1 MDALSLHRNIVTSYQ
16 DYIRSFVDIRDE
28 DIRMRVEEE
37 LANGTLWPEPLI
49 QFNPSFEKSLSIAD
63 LVKQG
68 VLVHKMGD
76 VFRGYQL
83 YTHQVQALTQGA
95 ARKSFVVTS
104 GTGSG
109 KSLTYLGTIFNA
121 LFAEGHGAG
130 TKALIVYPMNALIN
144 SQVEELKKF
153 SKNYKTAT
161 GQEFPIRFA
170 AYTGQT
176 GDDERA
182 EIIKNPP
189 DILLTNYMMLELLM
203 TRHGETQLR
212 DSIFHSLEFL
222 AFDELHTYRGRQG
235 ADVSYLIR
243 RIRAATAHHL
253 TAMGTSATMSSKG
266 NHLDQQIAVA
276 EVASKI
282 FGETIPPDQ
291 IIRERLERSL
301 DWHGGL
307 PSPAVL
313 ADAINQPID
322 PAGKLDVLKAHPTAI
337 WLENE
342 LALRESEN
350 GLERRPP
357 ITLKDAAL
365 KLEEITGSSRGDAEQ
380 HLAALLGWIAAAN
393 QRQTESGDRYT
404 CLPFKLHQFF
414 AQTGSVYA
422 TLGTPQ
428 GRQIT
433 LEPGLY
439 ESGSEHRFVF
449 PHVFSR
455 ASGWSYI
462 CVHLDSKNG
471 RFLPREFTD
480 QIERDGGDFGY
491 LIPEYSESPEDRV
504 WEENDDN
511 FSQLPT
517 SWVVNSPNGY
527 KFAAK
532 FDSRKPRRIYYNPQ
546 GDFSTVPTANHPL
559 CGWFMSAANN
569 GLLFDPTAGLFFDP
583 QTNERTKLTTLG
595 NEGRSTSTTVTSFL
609 ILEGL
614 AKAGYHPRDQKLL
627 SFTDNRQDAA
637 LQAGHFNDFIR
648 VVRVRSAIYHAL
660 NGGHGSMTSKD
671 LGRRVREALKLDLAV
686 YSDNLNPF
694 PGERAKIE
702 EALELYLTYQAIHD
716 LRRGWRVVLPNL
728 EKCGLLDVDYES
740 RLENAAFDEGWKEI
754 PIFNAI
760 TAEKRAE
767 VLRDVLDFFRL
778 EYAITSKNWLAAS
791 QISENLQQIRSKL
804 RPEWTID
811 SEDAIRPKALR
822 TCQLHRSYHGDT
834 RSLGIQSALG
844 KYLKHVAQ
852 IEKLDVDLGKNGYA
866 DMLSRLLQALVDCGY
881 VVAEEVRDAD
891 NQKTHLYRLVLEKV
905 VWKQGDGKYVRR
917 DRVKQRSYSG
927 FDSKPNSFFRELYQT
942 NFASLKNLQGSDH
955 TGQLTNEDRLDR
967 EERFRAEW
975 TVMVGDKEQPDLRQ
989 INSRSIS
996 ALFCSPTMELGIDI
1010 SNLSVVHLRNAPP
1023 NAANYA
1029 QRSGRA
1035 GRSGQAA
1042 LVFTYCSS
1050 YSPHDRHYFT
1060 HREQLVAGSVEA
1072 PRLDITN
1079 RELIRSHLHAAFMT
1093 RVGLSGVR
1101 QSVLDLIDV
1110 EHSSLPLK
1118 DTIKAGLA
1126 LSETEISAIA
1136 QYFDKV
1142 LVDRPNSPGLD
1153 WCTDAW
1159 IRKQLSKLEKTID
1172 ASMDRW
1178 RTLYREARNSLTKA
1192 TALLD
1197 SGLHKTTS
1205 EEHKRAKRE
1214 VFQAQRQLDLLRNDV
1229 AKGASQSEFYVFRY
1243 LAAEGFLPGYN
1254 FTRLPV
1260 RAFLTDGYERG
1271 EYISRPRLIGL
1282 REFGPQNIIYYNG
1295 TKYSVSQAVV
1305 PNVPDTFTQARVCTA
1320 SGYWLDQDQ
1329 QHLETCPITGTD
1341 LSQTKNKQDLLPLM
1355 PLCEMLARSKDH
1367 ITCEEEER
1375 LRQGFEIN
1383 TYFSLDGG
1391 DTSRMR
1397 SALVLDAQEGLLKM
1411 AYLPAARLIQIA
1423 MKDRRQMDEGFTIGL
1438 ESGRWSP
1445 RNDGPQPEDTK
1456 RVKIFTET
1464 TADSLY
1470 LQPIQALGLDAAG
1483 VISLQYAL
1491 KRAIEIRFQ
1500 IEPAELGVYCMGNP
1514 DSPNIL
1520 FYEASEGSLGVLS
1533 ALVDDPQAF
1542 REVVKQAI
1550 QVCDFENHEKG
1561 KASYDDLLSYYNQP
1575 HHLVVDRFLV
1585 RHALEKLAVCTL
1597 DCSHTPGGEGY
1608 EAQYQ
1613 RLLAEMDPNSS
1624 TEEKFLKYLYQHNLR
1639 LPDAAQLS
1647 VDGIYTKPDFFYQP
1661 DTWVFCDGTPHDDP
1675 AVQQD
1680 DAAKRKTIKAMGHE
1694 VIVYY
1699 YKDELSEVVAKYP
1712 DVFRKVK

>member
-1 MDALSLHRNIVTSYQ
+1 MDALSLHRKIVSSYQ
-16 DYIRSFVDIRDE
+16 EYIRSFVDIRDD
-28 DIRMRVEEE
+28 DIREKVEEA
-37 LANGTLWPEPLI
+37 LSNGTLWPEPLI
-49 QFNPSFEKSLSIAD
+49 QFNPSFEKNLTVED
-63 LVKQG
+63 LVDKG
-68 VLVHKMGD
+68 ILHTKLRD
-76 VFRGYQL
+76 VFSGYRL
-83 YTHQVQALTQGA
+83 YTHQVQALTLGA
-95 ARKSFVVTS
+95 KRKSFVVTS

-121 LFAEGHGAG
+121 LFSSGHGSG

-153 SKNYKTAT
+153 AKNYLSVT
-161 GQEFPIRFA
+161 GKPFPIRFA

-176 GDDERA
+176 GDEERA
-182 EIIKNPP
+182 DIVKNPP

-203 TRHGETQLR
+203 TRHGEANLR
-212 DSIFHSLEFL
+212 DSIFQSLEFL

-243 RIRAATAHHL
+243 RIRAASANPL
-253 TAMGTSATMSSKG
+253 TTMGTSATMSSKG
-266 NHLDQQIAVA
+266 SHADQQVAVSD
-276 EVASKI
+276 VASKI
-282 FGETIPPDQ
+282 FGESIPPDHVVA
-291 IIRERLERSL
+291 ELLERSL
-301 DWHGGL
+301 VWNGVL
-307 PSPAVL
+307 PGADSL
-313 ADAINQPID
+313 ATAIHAPID
-322 PAGKLDVLKAHPTAI
+322 PSANLTALKSRATAI

-342 LALRESEN
+342 LALEETPH
-350 GLERRPP
+350 GLKRRPP
-357 ITLKDAAL
+357 LALKDAAENL
-365 KLEEITGSSRGDAEQ
+365 AIASQCSIEVALP
-380 HLAALLGWIAAAN
+380 HLTSLLAWIAEAN
-393 QRQTESGDRYT
+393 QRQMASGDRYT

-422 TLGTPQ
+422 SLGTPRN
-428 GRQIT
+428 RQIT

-439 ESGSEHRFVF
+439 EPGSETKFVF

-471 RFLPREFTD
+471 RFLPREFND
-480 QIERDGGDFGY
+480 QTERDGGDFGY
-491 LIPEYSESPEDRV
+491 LIPEYSDSTDDTV
-504 WEENDDN
+504 WEENDDSL
-511 FSQLPT
+511 SQLPP
-517 SWVVNSPNGY
+517 SWVVSSPAGL

-532 FDSRKPRRIYYNPQ
+532 FQNRKPILFFYDDQ
-546 GDFSTVPTANHPL
+546 GNFSITRSPNLPL
-559 CGWFMSAANN
+559 RAWYMSAATN

-614 AKAGYHPRDQKLL
+614 AQAGYHPRDQKLL

-637 LQAGHFNDFIR
+637 LQSGHFNDFIR
-648 VVRVRSAIYHAL
+648 VVRIRSAIYHAIT
-660 NGGHGSMTSKD
+660 GGGAVMTSKD
-671 LGRRVREALKLDLAV
+671 LGRRVRESLKLDLAV
-686 YSDNLNPF
+686 YSDNANPF

-702 EALELYLTYQAIHD
+702 EALEVFLTYQAVHD

-728 EKCGLLDVDYES
+728 EKCGLLEIDYEQ
-740 RLENAAFDEGWKEI
+740 REENAAYEDGWRSV

-760 TAEKRAE
+760 SVEKRAYL
-767 VLRDVLDFFRL
+767 LRDVLDFFRL
-778 EYAITSKNWLAAS
+778 EYAITSNNWLGVS
-791 QISENLQQIRSKL
+791 QITENLQQVRSKL

-811 SEDAIRPKALR
+811 SEETIKPKALR
-822 TCQLHRSYHGDT
+822 TCQLHRSYRGDT

-844 KYLKHVAQ
+844 KFLKHVAQ
-852 IEKLDVDLGKNGYA
+852 MEKLNLDLGKNGYA
-866 DMLSRLLQALVDCGY
+866 DMLEELLKALDGCGY
-881 VVAEEVRDAD
+881 IKAEPVKDAD
-891 NQKTHLYRLVLEKV
+891 NQPTHVYRLVLEKIL
-905 VWKQGDGKYVRR
+905 WKPGDGTSVRR
-917 DRVKQRSYSG
+917 DNIKQRSYG
-927 FDSKPNSFFRELYQT
+927 TFESKPNSFFRDLYRT
-942 NFASLKNLQGSDH
+942 DFASLKNLIGADH
-955 TGQLTNEDRLDR
+955 TGQLNNEDRLDR

-975 TVMVGDKEQPDLRQ
+975 VVKNGDKEQPDLRQ
-989 INSRSIS
+989 INARSIS

-1050 YSPHDRHYFT
+1050 YSPHDRHYFA
-1060 HREQLVAGSVEA
+1060 HRDQLVSGTVEA

-1093 RVGLSGVR
+1093 RVGLPGVR

-1110 EHSSLPLK
+1110 ESPVLPIK
-1118 DTIKAGLA
+1118 DEIKAGLD
-1126 LSETEISAIA
+1126 LSESEITAVA
-1136 QYFDKV
+1136 KYFETA
-1142 LVDRPNSPGLD
+1142 LVDRPINPGLA
-1153 WCTDAW
+1153 WCTEEW
-1159 IRKQLSKLEKTID
+1159 IKKQLSQLETTID
-1172 ASMDRW
+1172 GCLDRW
-1178 RTLYREARNSLTKA
+1178 RTLYREAKSSLTKA
-1192 TALLD
+1192 TTLLE
-1197 SGLHKTTS
+1197 SGLYKTTS

-1214 VFQAQRQLDLLRNDV
+1214 VFQAQRQLDLLRNDIQ
-1229 AKGASQSEFYVFRY
+1229 KGSSQSEFYVFRY

-1295 TKYSVSQAVV
+1295 SKYSVSQAVV
-1305 PNVPDTFTQARVCTA
+1305 PNVTDTFTQARVCTT

-1341 LSQTKNKQDLLPLM
+1341 LSQSKNKQDLMPLM
-1355 PLCEMLARSKDH
+1355 PLCEMLARSKEH

-1375 LRQGFEIN
+1375 LRQGFDIK

-1397 SALVLDAQEGLLKM
+1397 SALVLDPQGGLLKM

-1423 MKDRRQMDEGFTIGL
+1423 IKDRRQTEEGFAIGL

-1445 RNDGPQPEDTK
+1445 RNDGPTPEEVK

-1464 TADSLY
+1464 TADALY

-1483 VISLQYAL
+1483 VISMQYAL
-1491 KRAIEIRFQ
+1491 KRAIELHFQ
-1500 IEPAELGVYCMGNP
+1500 IEPAELGVYSMGSP
-1514 DSPNIL
+1514 ETPNIL

-1533 ALVDDPQAF
+1533 SLVDDPDAF
-1542 REVVKQAI
+1542 REVIEIAI
-1550 QVCDFENHEKG
+1550 RVCDFQNHKKG

-1575 HHLVVDRFLV
+1575 HHLTVDRFSIE
-1585 RHALEKLAVCTL
+1585 HALLKLANCTM
-1597 DCSHTPGGEGY
+1597 DCSHAAQNETY
-1608 EAQYQ
+1608 ETQYQ
-1613 RLLAEMDPNSS
+1613 RLLKDMDPNSS
-1624 TEEKFLKYLYQHNLR
+1624 TEETFLKFLYQNKIR

-1647 VDGIYTKPDFFYQP
+1647 VDGIYTKPDFFYKP

-1680 DAAKRKTIKAMGHE
+1680 DVEKRKAIKAKGHE
-1694 VIVYY
+1694 VVVYY
-1699 YKDELSEVVAKYP
+1699 YKDDLSDLIAKYP
-1712 DVFRKVK
+1712 DVFKKVK

>member
-1 MDALSLHRNIVTSYQ
+1 MDALSLHRKIVSSYQ
-16 DYIRSFVDIRDE
+16 DYIRSFIDIRDD
-28 DIRMRVEEE
+28 DIRDRVEEE

-49 QFNPSFEKSLSIAD
+49 QFNPSFEKNLSIED
-63 LVKQG
+63 LVGKG
-68 VLVHKMGD
+68 ILHNELRD
-76 VFRGYQL
+76 VFRGYRL
-83 YTHQVQALTQGA
+83 YTHQVRALTLGA
-95 ARKSFVVTS
+95 NRQSFIVTS

-121 LFAEGHGAG
+121 LFATGYGQG

-153 SKNYKTAT
+153 SKNYQSVT
-161 GQEFPIRFA
+161 GKAFPIRFA

-176 GDDERA
+176 GDEERA
-182 EIIKNPP
+182 EIVKNPP

-203 TRHGETQLR
+203 TRHGEAHLR
-212 DSIFHSLEFL
+212 DSIFQSLEFL

-243 RIRAATAHHL
+243 RLRAASAKPL

-266 NHLDQQIAVA
+266 THADQQAAVS

-282 FGETIPPDQ
+282 FGELIPPDHVVVEQ
-291 IIRERLERSL
+291 LERSL
-301 DWHGGL
+301 VWDGHL
-307 PSPAVL
+307 PSSEELSA
-313 ADAINQPID
+313 AIHQPVNSNSD
-322 PAGKLDVLKAHPTAI
+322 LKALKSHPTAR

-342 LALRESEN
+342 LALEETPH
-350 GLERRPP
+350 GLKRRAP
-357 ITLKDAAL
+357 IALKDAAEKLAAAADCPQPDAL
-365 KLEEITGSSRGDAEQ
+365 K
-380 HLAALLGWIAAAN
+380 HLADLLAWIAEAN
-393 QRQTESGDRYT
+393 QRQMASGDRYT

-422 TLGTPQ
+422 SLGTPHN
-428 GRQIT
+428 RQIT

-439 ESGSEHRFVF
+439 EPGSDTKFVF

-455 ASGWSYI
+455 ASGWSFI
-462 CVHLDSKNG
+462 CVHVDSKNG
-471 RFLPREFTD
+471 RFLPREFND
-480 QIERDGGDFGY
+480 QMGQEGGDFGY
-491 LIPEYSESPEDRV
+491 LIPEYSDSPEDIV
-504 WEENDDN
+504 WEETDESL
-511 FSQLPT
+511 SQLPT
-517 SWVVNSPNGY
+517 SWVVSSSAGI

-532 FDSRKPRRIYYNPQ
+532 FLSRKPTLIHYDEQ
-546 GDFSTVPTANHPL
+546 GNFSVIPSPNLPL
-559 CGWFMSAANN
+559 RAWFMSAATN

-614 AKAGYHPRDQKLL
+614 NQAGYHPRDQKLL

-637 LQAGHFNDFIR
+637 LQSGHFNDFIR
-648 VVRVRSAIYHAL
+648 VVRIRSAIYHAL
-660 NGGHGSMTSKD
+660 IGGGALMTSKD
-671 LGRRVREALKLDLAV
+671 LGRRVRESLKLELAV
-686 YSDNLNPF
+686 YSDNSNPF

-702 EALELYLTYQAIHD
+702 EALEVYLTYQAIHD

-728 EKCGLLDVDYES
+728 EKCGLLEIDYEQ
-740 RLENAAFDEGWKEI
+740 REENAAFTEGWSSV

-760 TAEKRAE
+760 TVEKRAE
-767 VLRDVLDFFRL
+767 LLRDILDFFRL
-778 EYAITSKNWLAAS
+778 EYAVTSNNWLGAS
-791 QISENLQQIRSKL
+791 QITENLQQIRSKL
-804 RPEWTID
+804 RSEWTID
-811 SEDAIRPKALR
+811 SEDTIKPKALR
-822 TCQLHRSYHGDT
+822 TCQLHRSYRGDT

-844 KYLKHVAQ
+844 KFLKHVAQ
-852 IEKLDVDLGKNGYA
+852 IEKLDLDLSKQGYA
-866 DMLSRLLQALVDCGY
+866 VLIEELLKALEGCGY
-881 VVAEEVRDAD
+881 IKAEPVKDAD
-891 NQKTHLYRLVLEKV
+891 NNPTHVYRLVLEKIL
-905 VWKQGDGKYVRR
+905 WKPGDGTSVRR
-917 DRVKQRSYSG
+917 DNIKQRSYGS
-927 FDSKPNSFFRELYQT
+927 FESKPNSFFRDLYRT
-942 NFASLKNLQGSDH
+942 DFASLKNLQGADH

-975 TVMVGDKEQPDLRQ
+975 TVKNGDKEQPDLRQ
-989 INSRSIS
+989 INARSIS

-1042 LVFTYCSS
+1042 LVFTYCST
-1050 YSPHDRHYFT
+1050 YSPHDRHYFA
-1060 HREQLVAGSVEA
+1060 HRGELVAGTVEA

-1093 RVGLSGVR
+1093 RVGLPGVR

-1110 EHSSLPLK
+1110 ESPALPLK
-1118 DTIKAGLA
+1118 DEIKAGLN
-1126 LSETEISAIA
+1126 LSGSEISAVA
-1136 QYFDKV
+1136 KYFETA
-1142 LVDRPNSPGLD
+1142 LVDRPHTSGLS
-1153 WCTDAW
+1153 WCTTEW
-1159 IRKQLSKLEKTID
+1159 IEKQLSQLESTID
-1172 ASMDRW
+1172 SCMDRW
-1178 RTLYREARNSLTKA
+1178 RTLYREAKSSLTKA
-1192 TALLD
+1192 TTLLE
-1197 SGLHKTTS
+1197 SGLYKTTS

-1229 AKGASQSEFYVFRY
+1229 RKGSSQSEFYVFRY

-1305 PNVPDTFTQARVCTA
+1305 PNVTDTFTQARVCTT

-1341 LSQTKNKQDLLPLM
+1341 LSQTKNKQELKPLM
-1355 PLCEMLARSKDH
+1355 PLCEILARSKEH

-1375 LRQGFEIN
+1375 LRQGFDIR

-1397 SALVLDAQEGLLKM
+1397 SALVLDHQEGLLKM

-1423 MKDRRQMDEGFTIGL
+1423 MKDRRQTEEGFSIGL

-1445 RNDGPQPEDTK
+1445 RNDGPDPEDVK

-1464 TADSLY
+1464 TADALY
-1470 LQPIQALGLDAAG
+1470 LQPIQALGLDSAG
-1483 VISLQYAL
+1483 VISMQYAL
-1491 KRAIEIRFQ
+1491 KRAIELRFQ
-1500 IEPAELGVYCMGNP
+1500 IEPAELGVYSMGGP
-1514 DSPNIL
+1514 DAPNIL

-1533 ALVDDPQAF
+1533 ALVDDPNAF
-1542 REVVKQAI
+1542 REVIEIAI
-1550 QVCDFENHEKG
+1550 KVCDFQNHGKG

-1575 HHLVVDRFLV
+1575 HHLTVDRFSIE
-1585 RHALEKLAVCTL
+1585 HALAKLATCTL
-1597 DCSHTPGGEGY
+1597 DCSHSGQDETY
-1608 EAQYQ
+1608 EDQYQ
-1613 RLLAEMDPNSS
+1613 RLLKEMDSTSS
-1624 TEEKFLKYLYQHNLR
+1624 TEETFLKFLYQNKLR
-1639 LPDAAQLS
+1639 LPDGAQLS
-1647 VDGIYTKPDFFYQP
+1647 VDGIYTKPDFFYKP
-1661 DTWVFCDGTPHDDP
+1661 DTWIFCDGTPHDNP

-1680 DAAKRKTIKAMGHE
+1680 DLEKRNAIKAKGHE
-1694 VIVYY
+1694 VIVFY
-1699 YKDELSEVVAKYP
+1699 YKDSLAELAAKYP
-1712 DVFRKVK
+1712 DVFKKVK